1 LYDHSLGRP
10 ENRILLSQTVI
21 TPIQWIVIAVFAV
34 LILLT
39 IAMVPRGLGSA
50 GEGSKTQWF
59 WPVACSKPALY
70 DGQQLSFPRVKCFTA
85 ARRF

>member
-1 LYDHSLGRP
+1 MTIRLEGG
-10 ENRILLSQTVI
+10 NRILLSQTVI
-21 TPIQWIVIAVFAV
+21 TPIQWIVMAVFAV

-50 GEGSKTQWF
+50 GEGSKKWF
-59 WPVACSKPALY
+59 WPMAACSKPALY